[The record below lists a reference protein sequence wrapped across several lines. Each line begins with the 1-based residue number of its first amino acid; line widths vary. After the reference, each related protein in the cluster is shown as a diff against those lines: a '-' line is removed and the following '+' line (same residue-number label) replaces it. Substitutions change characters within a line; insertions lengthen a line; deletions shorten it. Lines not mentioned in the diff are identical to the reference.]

1 MRTIG
6 TADVRARRHD
16 CRARA
21 TGVGERNWRCRSN
34 PTVLRI
40 WRASD
45 DPAGVVGT
53 TERGPVEEGEVS
65 GIDGVRWT
73 SDTIPGVEIAWGDPV
88 DLPLDDETAGLVMLH
103 VPRFDET
110 GRHHQLSVDAYLGW
124 LDEVIDEAGRVL
136 ETGGRL
142 VLVVK
147 TFERGQPWLDLPAKL
162 TDPLHRAGFTTP
174 TTYIWCP
181 TEVAVPEPVI
191 GRPDGVDLTAAQP
204 LRPMPSWR
212 VLVAGKGHEH
222 RAGSILARQELG
234 LPHRSTIPA
243 PMWDVAT
250 NEVWFIPFDQ
260 VLVQGNLPPLLVAVV
275 LSLFSFVEDLIVNP
289 LCGTGVVADI
299 AGQMGRRARCYEPD
313 ERLLER
319 LVAGMAGGRLGAPS

>member
-1 MRTIG
+1 MIR
-6 TADVRARRHD
+6 
-16 CRARA
+16 
-21 TGVGERNWRCRSN
+21 
-34 PTVLRI
+34 P
-40 WRASD
+40 ASW
-45 DPAGVVGT
+45 GT
-53 TERGPVEEGEVS
+53 TERGPVEDGEVS
-65 GIDGVRWT
+65 VIDGVRWT

-88 DLPLDDETAGLVMLH
+88 DLPLGDKTAGLVMLH

-110 GRHHQLSVDAYLGW
+110 GRHNQPSVDSYLGW

-147 TFERGQPWLDLPAKL
+147 AFERGRPWLDLPAL
-162 TDPLHRAGFTTP
+162 LSDPLHRAGFTTP
-174 TTYIWCP
+174 MTYIWCP
-181 TEVAVPEPVI
+181 TEVADPEPVM

-204 LRPMPSWR
+204 LTPMASWR

-222 RAGSILARQELG
+222 RAGSILVRQELG

-250 NEVWFIPFDQ
+250 NEVWVIPFDQ
-260 VLVQGNLPPLLVAVV
+260 TPVQGNLPPLLVAVV
-275 LSLFSFVEDLIVNP
+275 LSLFSFVDDLIVNP

-299 AGQMGRRARCYEPD
+299 ARQMGRRARCYEPD
-313 ERLLER
+313 ERLLEH
-319 LVAGMAGGRLGAPS
+319 LAAGMAGGRSGAPS